1 MEFTIPY
8 RDILD
13 FWFGDS
19 GGLEGETDD
28 TRGWPPQSLRRSL
41 REAFFVLE
49 DREGLGSPRRPTTGR
64 SHL

>member
-28 TRGWPPQSLRRSL
+28 ARGWPPESLRRRWFKSS
-41 REAFFVLE
+41 
-49 DREGLGSPRRPTTGR
+49 DPGR
-64 SHL
+64 GNR